1 MTCVDLTQFFKLLP
15 KQNICV
21 QPISTIES
29 SESNMAFFS
38 VWLKCVLKPC
48 KSLPKVSVK
57 YKHNSGSSRD
67 VGAFVC
73 LNDSLVIVKWLKMS
87 GTKTGLNE

>member
-1 MTCVDLTQFFKLLP
+1 M
-15 KQNICV
+15 
-21 QPISTIES
+21 
-29 SESNMAFFS
+29 
-38 VWLKCVLKPC
+38 
-48 KSLPKVSVK
+48 SVK

-73 LNDSLVIVKWLKMS
+73 MNDSLVIVKWLKMS